1 MLKVEN
7 FSKSYGRKLI
17 LQLELLEFQNGIY
30 WIKGENG
37 TGKSTLMKCLAG
49 LLSFQ
54 GEISL
59 YGKSLKKSPE
69 QYLKHVNFSET
80 EPIYPEFLTARQLIN
95 FYISCK
101 KGSINEVE
109 KLIQDFQM
117 LHYID
122 HEPVSNFSSGMLKK
136 LSIILAFIGNP
147 DVILLDEPYITLDQ
161 NAISVLNA
169 YLMIQKQNGK
179 TIILTSH
186 LEKLPFE
193 TINVELT
200 KQP

>member
-1 MLKVEN
+1 ML
-7 FSKSYGRKLI
+7 L
-17 LQLELLEFQNGIY
+17 
-30 WIKGENG
+30 
-37 TGKSTLMKCLAG
+37 
-49 LLSFQ
+49 
-54 GEISL
+54 
-59 YGKSLKKSPE
+59 
-69 QYLKHVNFSET
+69 
-80 EPIYPEFLTARQLIN
+80 
-95 FYISCK
+95 
-101 KGSINEVE
+101 
-109 KLIQDFQM
+109 
-117 LHYID
+117 YID

-136 LSIILAFIGNP
+136 LSIILAFIGKP

-169 YLMIQKQNGK
+169 FLNIQMQNGK